1 MIVGLTGSIGVGKS
15 KIFGFI
21 KDIMKDEAKYVD
33 ADLITSELY
42 NVESVKEKLYS
53 MFGTYE
59 KNKLSKI
66 VFSDLK
72 KLSMLNEYM
81 HKIII
86 EKLKNEILSCDKK
99 YMFLD
104 VPLIY
109 ELNLEYLFDKIIV
122 VYTPKNIQ
130 IERIMRRNNLSYE
143 ETVSRIEKQIDI
155 EIKKEKADYIIDN
168 SGNIEIS
175 YVNTLD
181 VLMKLRKEVTN
192 GNKEC

>member
-15 KIFGFI
+15 KIFDFI
-21 KDIMKDEAKYVD
+21 KTIMKDEAEYID
-33 ADLITSELY
+33 ADLITAKLY
-42 NVESVKEKLYS
+42 NIETVKKELYS
-53 MFGTYE
+53 MFGTCDKSE
-59 KNKLSKI
+59 ISKI
-66 VFSDLK
+66 VFSDSS
-72 KLSMLNEYM
+72 KLTLLNNYM

-86 EKLKNEILSCDKK
+86 RKLKDEIENCDKK

-109 ELNLEYLFDKIIV
+109 ELNLQYLFDKIIV
-122 VYTPKNIQ
+122 VYAPKNIQ
-130 IERIMRRNNLSYE
+130 IERIMKRNNLTYE
-143 ETVSRIEKQIDI
+143 EAISRIEKQIDI

-168 SGNIEIS
+168 SSDIEVG

-181 VLMKLRKEVTN
+181 VLMKLRKEETY